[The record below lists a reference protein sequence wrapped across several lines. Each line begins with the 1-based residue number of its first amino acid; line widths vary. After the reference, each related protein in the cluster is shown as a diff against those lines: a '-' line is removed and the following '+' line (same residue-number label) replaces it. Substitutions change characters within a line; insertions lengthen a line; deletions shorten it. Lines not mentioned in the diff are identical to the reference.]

1 MTMVRADNENERLV
15 LEFFQVLSTGELERV
30 RAMLHDEITWTAQV
44 KDIPGAGVHRGK
56 KVVVDEFLA
65 PVRGM
70 FAPGDPKTTVD
81 SIASKGSLVLVESHG
96 EGKLA
101 DGRTYEN
108 RYAWAVEVK
117 DGKIFAIR
125 EYMDSLYV
133 AKLFKMV

>member
-1 MTMVRADNENERLV
+1 MVRPENDNERLV
-15 LEFFQVLSTGELERV
+15 LEFFAVLSTGELERV
-30 RAMLHDEITWTAQV
+30 RAMLHDDIAWIPQV
-44 KDIPGAGVHRGK
+44 KDIPGAGVHQGK
-56 KVVVDEFLA
+56 KAVVDEFLA

-70 FAPGDPKTTVD
+70 FAPGDPRTIVD

-101 DGRTYEN
+101 DGRPYEN

-117 DGKIFAIR
+117 DGKIFRIR

-133 AKLFKMV
+133 ARLFGMV